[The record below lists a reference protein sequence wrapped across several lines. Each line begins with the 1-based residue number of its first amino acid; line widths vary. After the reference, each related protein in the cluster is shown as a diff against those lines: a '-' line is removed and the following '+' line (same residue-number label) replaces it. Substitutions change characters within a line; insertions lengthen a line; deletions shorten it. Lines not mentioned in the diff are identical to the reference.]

1 MREEQSARLDA
12 GLRRLW
18 QKATTALVGR
28 LALSPVALPKELAK
42 AAGTL
47 GGRDITM
54 HTQRYRG
61 AHLAPLTIAVL
72 EQEEKLCSLTV
83 IGLPSAGAPSSV
95 LGIDLIAL
103 RGVLS
108 LVALDLAPM
117 DADFWSAHCSSILD
131 AVHTLVA
138 PALLPRKRPAFAA
151 DVFSPQALIGGA
163 RVGQE
168 ESIFAATELLLVRT
182 AELLA
187 QISPAVLSAGAAERL
202 GRWLSAERHNRKEHN
217 ALSQMFGA
225 AFATRYLDQFLFGS
239 AGDY

>member
-1 MREEQSARLDA
+1 
-12 GLRRLW
+12 
-18 QKATTALVGR
+18 
-28 LALSPVALPKELAK
+28 
-42 AAGTL
+42 
-47 GGRDITM
+47 M

-72 EQEEKLCSLTV
+72 EQEQKLCSLTV
-83 IGLPSAGAPSSV
+83 IGLPRAGAPSPV

-103 RGVLS
+103 RGALS
-108 LVALDLAPM
+108 LVALDLAPL
-117 DADFWSAHCSSILD
+117 DTHFWSTHCSSILD

-138 PALLPRKRPAFAA
+138 PALVPRKRPAFAA
-151 DVFSPQALIGGA
+151 DVFSPQALIGGT

-168 ESIFAATELLLVRT
+168 ETVFAAAELLLVRT

-187 QISPAVLSAGAAERL
+187 QTSPATLCTKAEERL
-202 GRWLSAERHNRKEHN
+202 GRWLAAERHNRKEHN

-225 AFATRYLDQFLFGS
+225 AFATQYLDQFLFGS